1 MYELHAIRQSYML
14 ICHELTFFQL
24 DLFDPLRKIRG
35 EPTSQCRLNLLM
47 VLSLCN
53 SSCQPEYSMQWSLI
67 IGLCERILWN
77 SFPRTSL
84 IQVHC
89 YDFLLNEIY
98 LVNLNKSF
106 DCHAKEERKQS
117 LQYVIRKVRICR
129 LAFRKHNCFDREN
142 WDDNYEEKIRNL
154 ILTIACDVSA
164 LFS

>member
-14 ICHELTFFQL
+14 ICHGLNIVL
-24 DLFDPLRKIRG
+24 IRSFDPLRKIRG

-89 YDFLLNEIY
+89 YDFLLNELY

-117 LQYVIRKVRICR
+117 LQYVIRKVRICH

-142 WDDNYEEKIRNL
+142 WDDNY
-154 ILTIACDVSA
+154 
-164 LFS
+164 